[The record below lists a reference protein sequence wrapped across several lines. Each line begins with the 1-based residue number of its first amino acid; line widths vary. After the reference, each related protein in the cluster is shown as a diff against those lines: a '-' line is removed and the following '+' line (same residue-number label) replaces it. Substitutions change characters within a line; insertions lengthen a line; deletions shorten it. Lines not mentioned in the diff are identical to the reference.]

1 MECLVW
7 LINKL
12 NEYNGLFLVM
22 LTIIGFWFV
31 NKQIKIAKNKDI
43 LIILNQEMNILFDH
57 YNDIYKKYFREI
69 REELSYRSNITSITQ
84 LNHIL
89 KSKKYDDSSFEN
101 DVDYFK
107 KTIKRKYPNQCIDLN
122 ASIEKFNWWIKII
135 SDNKFLFDDEKEKKI
150 VELNNNLIDQISASY
165 LNEIYKEKKITAEK
179 QISSLIEEME
189 KNHQDYINNEKNRF
203 YNFLITL
210 SKDAL

>member
-69 REELSYRSNITSITQ
+69 REELSYQSNITSITQ
-84 LNHIL
+84 YDYIV
-89 KSKKYDDSSFEN
+89 KSKKDQDSPFET

-122 ASIEKFNWWIKII
+122 ASI
-135 SDNKFLFDDEKEKKI
+135 
-150 VELNNNLIDQISASY
+150 
-165 LNEIYKEKKITAEK
+165 
-179 QISSLIEEME
+179 
-189 KNHQDYINNEKNRF
+189 
-203 YNFLITL
+203 
-210 SKDAL
+210 